1 VIATNACV
9 TRLSRMMPERKT
21 YMTDAEQ
28 DKAVVD
34 AEFQGTSA
42 ALLMVERLVK
52 YDVAATDI
60 KVAIENLAAATS
72 RASFCLEQ
80 RDTKKMVDEYNPK
93 K

>member
-1 VIATNACV
+1 
-9 TRLSRMMPERKT
+9 
-21 YMTDAEQ
+21 MTDAEQ

-60 KVAIENLAAATS
+60 KVAIENLAAEATS